1 MFSEKK
7 AVWLQ
12 SVQQINEGDIFE
24 GKVNRVTDFG
34 AFVDLCF
41 SDGEHLHTCFCLLS
55 PFYGLLLMVH
65 RIVYQVLFFCPMLD
79 GVLLWQKGCPLLH
92 KAKSFFTKPFYR

>member
-41 SDGEHLHTCFCLLS
+41 SDGEHLHVF
-55 PFYGLLLMVH
+55 V
-65 RIVYQVLFFCPMLD
+65 FCPPFMYCCSWSIELS
-79 GVLLWQKGCPLLH
+79 GKFFFSVL
-92 KAKSFFTKPFYR
+92 

>member
-41 SDGEHLHTCFCLLS
+41 SDGELCLLS

-65 RIVYQVLFFCPMLD
+65 RIV
-79 GVLLWQKGCPLLH
+79 
-92 KAKSFFTKPFYR
+92 

>member
-41 SDGEHLHTCFCLLS
+41 SDGEHLHLLS

-65 RIVYQVLFFCPMLD
+65 RIV
-79 GVLLWQKGCPLLH
+79 
-92 KAKSFFTKPFYR
+92 